1 MRTRHLAIA
10 IGVAMSAVVLTSPAR
25 AQTFNSGSTGVDG
38 AVNLAINSGTT
49 TLTVPPSGVFNFTTV
64 TIRFGS
70 TLKFARNATNTPVT
84 ILASSN
90 VTIDQGTIDVSGAP
104 GSAGLLSNITVAG
117 NGGAGGP
124 GGFDGGT
131 GAIAGATVS
140 AGSGRGPGGGTGGTN
155 VNAGGGGGGFFNA
168 GTNGTNGA
176 GSAGQGGAAYSDQ
189 TLLPLI
195 GGSGGGGG
203 GAVYGNTGG
212 GGGGGGGAI
221 LIASSGTIN
230 MISGTIKVT
239 GGAAGGGA
247 GSGGGNGTGAGGAGS
262 GGAIRLVAT
271 AITGTGVINISPG
284 QQQSSS
290 SSTGGAAGAGRVRI
304 EGFTNT
310 FTGSFPG
317 STAGTVSS
325 GSPTSVALANG
336 PTLAIT
342 AIGGVTAPASPS
354 GSFSTPDVVLSVTTT
369 NPVTI
374 NLAAAN
380 IPVGTIISLSV
391 IGQTGGYSA
400 TVSSPL
406 AGSSISATATA
417 SVTAPTTQPFV
428 ISASATYAVA
438 ALEGQGP
445 IYADGEPVER
455 MRVTAATGGRQHVSY
470 ITRSGREVPVAA
482 R

>member
-1 MRTRHLAIA
+1 MRTRYLVIV
-10 IGVAMSAVVLTSPAR
+10 IGAAMSAVVMTAPAHG
-25 AQTFNSGSTGVDG
+25 QTFNSGSTGADG
-38 AVNLAINSGTT
+38 ALTLALNSGTT

-64 TIRFGS
+64 TISAGA
-70 TLKFARNATNTPVT
+70 TLKFTRNATNTPVT
-84 ILASSN
+84 LLASGN
-90 VTIDQGTIDVSGAP
+90 VILTGNIDVSGAR
-104 GSAGLLSNITVAG
+104 GGDGLQGNITVGG
-117 NGGAGGP
+117 NGGASGP
-124 GGFDGGT
+124 GGFNGGT
-131 GAIAGATVS
+131 GAIAGAAVS
-140 AGSGRGPGGGTGGTN
+140 AGAGRGPGSGTGGTN

-176 GSAGQGGAAYSDQ
+176 GSAGQGGAGYSDQ

-221 LIASSGTIN
+221 LIASSGTISLN
-230 MISGTIKVT
+230 GGTFTAK
-239 GGAAGGGA
+239 GGDAGGGT

-271 AITGTGVINISPG
+271 TITGAATINIGPG
-284 QQQSSS
+284 QQQTSG
-290 SSTGGAAGAGRVRI
+290 SSTGGAASAGRVRI

-317 STAGTVSS
+317 SVLGAVSS
-325 GSPTSVALANG
+325 GAPTSVVLANG
-336 PTLAIT
+336 PTLSIT

-354 GSFSTPDVVLSVTTT
+354 GSFSTPDVVLPVTTT

-391 IGQTGGYSA
+391 IGQTGGYST

-406 AGSSISATATA
+406 AGSSTSSTATA

-445 IYADGEPVER
+445 IYAEGEPVER
-455 MRVTAATGGRQHVSY
+455 IRVTAAMGGRQRVSY
-470 ITRSGREVPVAA
+470 ITRSGREVPA